1 MNEHNAVLEIDGDHL
16 SIPDV
21 VAVARAG
28 RPVAESL
35 SPTARA
41 KVEASR
47 AWVDNLVREGR
58 YHAYGINT
66 GFGIFSNRHLEP
78 GETELLTRNLI
89 LSHTCGVS
97 SPLPDDVVR
106 ATMLIRANTLAK
118 GYSGVRPVVIETLL
132 KMLNRRVHPVMP
144 SMGSLGASGDLAPL
158 SHLALVLSAPLE
170 GESAAQDPF
179 GYAGGRA
186 RFGGREMT
194 GAEAMAA
201 AGLPRLQLL
210 AKEGL
215 ALNNGATVSAAMAAL
230 VVHDA
235 VELVKHAEIA
245 LAMSLEAVRGTL
257 DAFHVL
263 PHRVRNHRGQ
273 QASAANVRR
282 LARGSELAA
291 HGPQEETIH
300 DAYSLRCGPQVL
312 GAVRDVLRFVWD
324 TITDEINAATDN
336 PLLFVDD
343 PELDPARV
351 IRAISCGNFHGEPVA
366 FALDF
371 LSIALT
377 ELASI
382 AERRLFR
389 LTDNMLSRGLP
400 LMLLEVDKA
409 GLNSG
414 MMIAQYTAAALVSE
428 CKTLAHPDSVDS
440 IPSSADWEDHVSMSM
455 NAGLH
460 ALKVLENARYVVAI
474 EMLCAAQALD
484 FRLAGLHFWREEP
497 WRKENGKWR
506 KDVCM
511 YKWETEPL
519 APGVGTRAAYET
531 IRAAAS
537 KVEQDR
543 PLHPDIERIAAMIAD
558 GTVLRAVEAAI
569 GAPLLGI
576 EITDQAA
583 LESAG

>member
-1 MNEHNAVLEIDGDHL
+1 
-16 SIPDV
+16 
-21 VAVARAG
+21 
-28 RPVAESL
+28 
-35 SPTARA
+35 
-41 KVEASR
+41 
-47 AWVDNLVREGR
+47 
-58 YHAYGINT
+58 
-66 GFGIFSNRHLEP
+66 
-78 GETELLTRNLI
+78 
-89 LSHTCGVS
+89 
-97 SPLPDDVVR
+97 
-106 ATMLIRANTLAK
+106 
-118 GYSGVRPVVIETLL
+118 
-132 KMLNRRVHPVMP
+132 
-144 SMGSLGASGDLAPL
+144 
-158 SHLALVLSAPLE
+158 
-170 GESAAQDPF
+170 
-179 GYAGGRA
+179 
-186 RFGGREMT
+186 MT
-194 GAEAMAA
+194 GANAMAA
-201 AGLPRLQLL
+201 AGIPRLRLL

-230 VVHDA
+230 IVHDA

-245 LAMSLEAVRGTL
+245 LAMSLEAIRGTA

-263 PHRVRNHRGQ
+263 PHRARNHRGQ
-273 QASAANVRR
+273 QVSAANVRR
-282 LARGSELAA
+282 LIKGSVLVAQ
-291 HGPQEETIH
+291 GPQEETIH

-312 GAVRDVLRFVWD
+312 GAVRDVLAFVWD
-324 TITDEINAATDN
+324 RVTDEINAATDN

-343 PELDPARV
+343 PELDPSRV

-371 LSIALT
+371 LAIVLT

-389 LTDNMLSRGLP
+389 LTDNLLSRGLP
-400 LMLLEVDKA
+400 LMLLEVDKT

-497 WRKENGKWR
+497 WRKEGGAWR
-506 KDVCM
+506 KDVHM
-511 YKWETEPL
+511 HRWETEPL
-519 APGVGTRAAYET
+519 SPGAGVRAAYDT
-531 IRAAAS
+531 IREAVP

-543 PLHPDIERIAAMIAD
+543 PLHPDIERLAAMIAE
-558 GTVLRAVEAAI
+558 GMILRAVADA
-569 GAPLLGI
+569 GAPLFGLEAVDVAEI
-576 EITDQAA
+576 EQA
-583 LESAG
+583 GR